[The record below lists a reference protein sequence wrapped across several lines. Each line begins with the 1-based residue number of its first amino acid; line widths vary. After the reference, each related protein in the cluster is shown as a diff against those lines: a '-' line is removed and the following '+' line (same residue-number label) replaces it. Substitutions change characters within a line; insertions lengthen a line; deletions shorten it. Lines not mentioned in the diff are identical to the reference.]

1 MSILNPDNGTPKEKN
16 NLRNFDLTVDE
27 IRLMKSID
35 EMTNTVSKIEKLDPN
50 STRIKYIRLEIK
62 NLSDQLE
69 ELRDNT
75 LIS

>member
-1 MSILNPDNGTPKEKN
+1 MRALNSDNDSPKG

-35 EMTNTVSKIEKLDPN
+35 EMITTVDRIQQLDPQ
-50 STRIKYIRLEIK
+50 SPRIKYIRLEIK
-62 NLSDQLE
+62 NLEGQLDD
-69 ELRDNT
+69 LRDNT